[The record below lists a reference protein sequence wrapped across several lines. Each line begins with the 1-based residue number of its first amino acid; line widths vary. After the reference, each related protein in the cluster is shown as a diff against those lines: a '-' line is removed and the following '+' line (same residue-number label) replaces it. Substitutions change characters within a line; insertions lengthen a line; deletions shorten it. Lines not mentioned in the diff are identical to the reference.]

1 MKDIGGLMRQAQAM
15 QAKMQDAQ
23 ARLAQT
29 VVEGQAGGGL
39 VKLSINGGGAM
50 VALTIAPDLMEPGEA
65 ETLQDLVLAA
75 HQDAKARM
83 DAESERVM
91 KEAMG
96 PLAGMAGGMPG
107 FPGLR

>member
-1 MKDIGGLMRQAQAM
+1 MKDIGSLMKQAQGLQVKM
-15 QAKMQDAQ
+15 QAAQ
-23 ARLAQT
+23 ARIAET

-39 VKLSINGGGAM
+39 VRLSLNGGG
-50 VALTIAPDLMEPGEA
+50 VLVSIAISPELMEPGEA
-65 ETLQDLVLAA
+65 ETLQDLILAA
-75 HQDAKARM
+75 HQDAKAKM

-96 PLAGMAGGMPG
+96 PLAGMAGGLPG